1 MPALRTLARW
11 FSRTPLHPQ
20 WLLGR
25 RQLPPGLAGA
35 RGRLLDIGAADRWVW
50 PHLAPDVDYV
60 ALDYPATGKVMYG
73 VRPDVFADA
82 ANLPFPDSSFDAVVC
97 LEVLEHVPAPQ
108 RVMNEIARVLRPGGR
123 LWLSMP
129 FIYPLHDAPYD
140 FQRYTV
146 PGLRRDLRQ
155 AGLELEGLEATCG
168 SVRTAGLIVCLA
180 VAGGVK
186 AAGRMGW
193 LLLPLAVPAL
203 VVINASVF
211 LLERVWPNWSAIAAG
226 HTLLA
231 KKPEQ

>member
-35 RGRLLDIGAADRWVW
+35 SGRILDIGAADRWIW
-50 PHLAPDVDYV
+50 PHLAKDVDYV
-60 ALDYPATGKVMYG
+60 ALDYPATGKVMYR

-82 ANLPFPDSSFDAVVC
+82 ANLPFPGDSFDAVVC

-108 RVMNEIARVLRPGGR
+108 QVVNEIARVLRPGGR

-129 FIYPLHDAPYD
+129 FIYPLHDSPYD
-140 FQRYTV
+140 FQRHTE
-146 PGLRRDLRQ
+146 PGLRRDLHQ
-155 AGLELEGLEATCG
+155 AGLELEALDSTCG
-168 SVRTAGLIVCLA
+168 SVRTAGLIACLA
-180 VAGGVK
+180 VAGGVQ
-186 AAGRMGW
+186 AAGRAGW

-203 VVINASVF
+203 VAINAGAF
-211 LLERVWPNWSAIAAG
+211 LLGLVWPNWSAIAAG

-231 KKPEQ
+231 RKPDQ